1 MAPRKSLDL
10 ACRVLQQGSLS
21 VAVGAALATH
31 LTPDGGEG
39 ENGQMTYCV
48 IGDLSFFYDQN
59 ALWIQGLPRSLRILL
74 LNNSGGGIFERFDGL
89 RQSTARERLVMACH
103 HTSAYGICQSYGIC
117 YRSATDSST
126 LAADIQWLTSE
137 EDNGPRLLEM
147 VTSSAMDQQ
156 AIILIENFIK
166 NQINN

>member
-1 MAPRKSLDL
+1 MPNNQDNNPRRKVI
-10 ACRVLQQGSLS
+10 RVRFNFSWVYLILILG
-21 VAVGAALATH
+21 
-31 LTPDGGEG
+31 
-39 ENGQMTYCV
+39 
-48 IGDLSFFYDQN
+48 IG
-59 ALWIQGLPRSLRILL
+59 WLL

-89 RQSTARERLVMACH
+89 RKSTARERLVMACH

>member
-1 MAPRKSLDL
+1 M
-10 ACRVLQQGSLS
+10 
-21 VAVGAALATH
+21 ALADSSK
-31 LTPDGGEG
+31 P
-39 ENGQMTYCV
+39 TYCV

-59 ALWIQGLPRSLRILL
+59 ALWIQELPRSLRILL

-103 HTSAYGICQSYGIC
+103 HTSAHGICQSYGIC

-137 EDNGPRLLEM
+137 EDNGSRLLEM